1 MPLQEF
7 WHGDI
12 RLLEAYRKAYL
23 RDKSYTA
30 WLIGAHTFEANSKA
44 VANGNRTKQSD
55 PVQQYADWKD
65 PIENKEV
72 AAISK
77 ESREREFR
85 NLQAQQN
92 LWLHNM
98 MKK

>member
-1 MPLQEF
+1 MPLHEF

-12 RLLEAYRKAYL
+12 RLLKAYRTAYL

-44 VANGNRTKQSD
+44 VANGNRTKRSD

-65 PIENKEV
+65 PIERINK
-72 AAISK
+72 SK
-77 ESREREFR
+77 QKTEDFGIK
-85 NLQAQQN
+85 QHKQN
-92 LWLHNM
+92 MWFYNMLHN
-98 MKK
+98 K